1 MENAEA
7 YLSWP
12 VDYLIKHGV
21 SATKQVILNTDV
33 APAILDYAMRNRAD
47 VIAIGTN
54 GIGGL
59 HRFVF
64 GTIADELTRKSPM
77 SVLVFHPI
85 PGSADIEAKL
95 ESGAGVATR
104 T

>member
-12 VDYLIKHGV
+12 VDISLKHGI
-21 SATKQVILNTDV
+21 SATKQVMLHDDV
-33 APAILDYAMRNRAD
+33 ASAILDYAIRNRAD
-47 VIAIGTN
+47 VIGIATN

-64 GTIADELTRKSPM
+64 GTVADELTRKAPM
-77 SVLVFHPI
+77 SVLVFHPNRE
-85 PGSADIEAKL
+85 GSETTQGR
-95 ESGAGVATR
+95 SPR
-104 T
+104 

>member
-1 MENAEA
+1 
-7 YLSWP
+7 

-21 SATKQVILNTDV
+21 SATKQVILHTDV
-33 APAILDYAMRNRAD
+33 APAILDYAARNRVD

-59 HRFVF
+59 NRFVF

-77 SVLVFHPI
+77 SVLVFHPN
-85 PGSADIEAKL
+85 PERADIEANV
-95 ESGAGVATR
+95 ESAAAVATS